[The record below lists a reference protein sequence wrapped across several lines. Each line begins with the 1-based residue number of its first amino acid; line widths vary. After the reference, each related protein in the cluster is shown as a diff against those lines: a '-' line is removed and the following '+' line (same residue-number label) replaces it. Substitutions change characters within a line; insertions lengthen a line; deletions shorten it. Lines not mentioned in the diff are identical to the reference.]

1 MELGNG
7 KHSLGM
13 RVEPGN
19 EANWEV
25 KDIHSPDS
33 LILRLHFPT
42 SLLPTVYVEVADSA
56 PSCFWHSLT
65 MTLGIEAWE
74 QS

>member
-19 EANWEV
+19 EVTWEV
-25 KDIHSPDS
+25 KDTHNMAS

-42 SLLPTVYVEVADSA
+42 SLLPTVYVGVADPA
-56 PSCFWHSLT
+56 PSFLNCVPWKWR
-65 MTLGIEAWE
+65 LGTKLD
-74 QS
+74 